1 MLLLLHKDVL
11 EVNQLRRPS
20 PSPDSFPT
28 GGLSSRLRSTQL
40 QKAKAEASHR
50 GVSAFPGA
58 SGSCPRACRCWG
70 LLPAQNRHRGCPA
83 LRSRASE
90 SEQAEGITTPN
101 GGVSSSPWGL
111 WGGGEGSTSGK
122 HPKKQQG
129 QETGTPWD
137 TQEGAWQLPCAS
149 TSPRTRQG
157 PCPTAAGGEGSVSGG
172 WHAAEMSSRT
182 PTGEDLTH
190 RV

>member
-28 GGLSSRLRSTQL
+28 GGLSSRLRRIQL

-83 LRSRASE
+83 LRNRASE
-90 SEQAEGITTPN
+90 SKQTEGTATPD

-111 WGGGEGSTSGK
+111 WGGGEGSTGGK

-129 QETGTPWD
+129 QETGTPRKVLGSSPVPSPPRGHGRD
-137 TQEGAWQLPCAS
+137 PVRQLLGEREAFREAGTQQRCRAALPQV
-149 TSPRTRQG
+149 RT
-157 PCPTAAGGEGSVSGG
+157 
-172 WHAAEMSSRT
+172 
-182 PTGEDLTH
+182 
-190 RV
+190 